1 MASRPPEFTP
11 TPPTAQERNRFFVL
25 NAIRLSGVALVL
37 IGILVL
43 NRAIELPEV
52 VGWVLLAVGLI
63 DVFVMPQVLA
73 RKWRTPP
80 NRPAP

>member
-25 NAIRLSGVALVL
+25 NAIRMSGAALVL
-37 IGILVL
+37 VGILVL
-43 NRAIELPEV
+43 NRVLPLPDV
-52 VGWVLLAVGLI
+52 VGWVFIAVGLI

-73 RKWRTPP
+73 RKWRTPK
-80 NRPAP
+80 A

>member
-25 NAIRLSGVALVL
+25 NAIRLSGAVLVL
-37 IGILVL
+37 VGILVL
-43 NRAIELPEV
+43 NRVLTLPEV
-52 VGWVLLAVGLI
+52 VGWVFIAVGLI

-73 RKWRTPP
+73 RKWRTPS
-80 NRPAP
+80 A